1 MIAADTRP
9 MSAAPLDGAPIR
21 LFVSAGSAIASF
33 WSEERCQKTFGAGC
47 YRAGG
52 ICSTTI
58 QSSLMTL
65 WDGSHWSTLV
75 LKMTLCA
82 CQKRDDGLQ
91 AYPLT
96 GQAHEQVGEL
106 LRRLWRQARSCF
118 PSSLGPS
125 LLPQSLQGQLSC
137 KVSEGPCAHEKVVR
151 RSPSR
156 SDPPR
161 VLTNAA
167 IGGPHSIPRGR

>member
-1 MIAADTRP
+1 MERPSGCSFPPDLQSRPFGVRNVVRKRSGLAA
-9 MSAAPLDGAPIR
+9 I
-21 LFVSAGSAIASF
+21 V
-33 WSEERCQKTFGAGC
+33 
-47 YRAGG
+47 RAG

-65 WDGSHWSTLV
+65 WDGSHWYTLV

-82 CQKRDDGLQ
+82 FQKRDDGLQ

-96 GQAHEQVGEL
+96 GQAHEQVGES
-106 LRRLWRQARSCF
+106 LRRLWQQARSCF

-137 KVSEGPCAHEKVVR
+137 KISEEPCAHEKVVR